1 MTKPYYH
8 DYVRHMW
15 RYYCTHHDI
24 KLSERIHPVDLNNW
38 FACNR
43 VYQDM
48 AKAERDVI
56 QVYSTCPSG
65 TENNVMD
72 QYGKQNNYRPGDVW
86 SIIRKTFK
94 RTAIERGLCAD
105 TADQKTE
112 A

>member
-1 MTKPYYH
+1 
-8 DYVRHMW
+8 MW
-15 RYYCTHHDI
+15 RYYCTHNDI

-94 RTAIERGLCAD
+94 RTAVERGLCAD
-105 TADQKTE
+105 VADQKKE